1 VSTVPESEVMQLHA
15 EVCAAL
21 SEPKRI
27 MLIYELSAS
36 PRHVNDLAS
45 ALSTPQ
51 PVVSRHLK
59 VLRER
64 GVVTA
69 ERQGSMVVYSLS
81 DSRVVQALD
90 LLRAFMATT
99 LAERARVAAAPRLPL
114 EAAVDP
120 RSHA

>member
-1 VSTVPESEVMQLHA
+1 MGAVPESEVMQLHA

-21 SEPKRI
+21 SEPRRI
-27 MLIYELSAS
+27 MLIYELSAG
-36 PRHVNDLAS
+36 PRHVNELAA

-59 VLRER
+59 VLRDR

-99 LAERARVAAAPRLPL
+99 LADRARVAAAPRQPP
-114 EAAVDP
+114 ETSNDP
-120 RSHA
+120 RSPA